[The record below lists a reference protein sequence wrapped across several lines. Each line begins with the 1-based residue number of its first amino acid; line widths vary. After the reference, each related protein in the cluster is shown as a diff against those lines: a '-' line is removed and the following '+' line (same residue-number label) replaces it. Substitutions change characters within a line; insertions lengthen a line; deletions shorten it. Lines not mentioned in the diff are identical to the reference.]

1 MPEKSADLTGKTA
14 CVTGAGQ
21 GLGRAMAEALA
32 EAGADVVLVDRN
44 AETVAQ
50 AAAACETSGVKA
62 RPAVCDVTDRPRVDA
77 LFEQINKEF
86 GGPHILINA
95 AGVSHPAPIGEMADE
110 SWYLTLGTNLTAVFY
125 LCRAAGRYMVPA
137 SSGKVINISSSS
149 GSRGRPNQVAYAA
162 SKAGVIGL
170 TKSLAV
176 EWAPHNIQVNAI
188 APGRFVTPMT
198 QPRIDDREQNE
209 RILQTIPQR
218 RNAEPREIK
227 GLVRYLAG
235 PESDFMTGQ
244 IIHLDGGSS
253 AL

>member
-1 MPEKSADLTGKTA
+1 MPVESTGLSGKTA

-32 EAGADVVLVDRN
+32 EAGADVVLVDLN
-44 AETVAQ
+44 AETLAE
-50 AAAACETSGVKA
+50 AAASCESSGSKA
-62 RPAVCDVTDRPRVDA
+62 RPAVCDVTDRPRVDT
-77 LFEQINKEF
+77 LFEQINKEL

-95 AGVSHPAPIGEMADE
+95 AGVSLSSPIGETADE
-110 SWYLTLGTNLTAVFY
+110 SWYITLGTNLTAVFY

-137 SSGKVINISSSS
+137 GAGKIINISSSS
-149 GSRGRPNQVAYAA
+149 GSRGRPNQAAYAA
-162 SKAGVIGL
+162 SKAGVIGF

-198 QPRIDDREQNE
+198 QARIDDREQNE
-209 RILQTIPQR
+209 RVLQTIPQR

-227 GLVRYLAG
+227 GLARYLAG